1 MATVLYCLLDTVN
14 LIMETFNL
22 LEKYLKENVSYEDT
36 TLNDFEINGSII
48 KLRYSYNPNYDW
60 QKDYVSYDNVM
71 EVQLLDYM
79 TWIYNQCFNIKRYK
93 TNFIIIIIGVFELWN
108 RVTHELKCFC
118 FFSLFQ

>member
-1 MATVLYCLLDTVN
+1 MATVLYCLLGTVN
-14 LIMETFNL
+14 LIMEKFNL
-22 LEKYLKENVSYEDT
+22 LEKYLKENVSYEYT

-79 TWIYNQCFNIKRYK
+79 TWIYNQCFN
-93 TNFIIIIIGVFELWN
+93 
-108 RVTHELKCFC
+108 CA
-118 FFSLFQ
+118 